1 MPTAVRTFKAPFVRD
16 DFATLRAVIV
26 APPSGAIERERPVQG
41 EPNAIAER
49 ARAQHAVLMMR
60 LAAHGVKTI
69 KLDADPIA
77 PLGSLCA
84 DIAVVLSDGAV
95 IMRPSD
101 VNRRREIGVV
111 EAALQGAG
119 IPIVGRIEPPG
130 LLDGTDILLAPEAVY
145 LGVSSPRA
153 SETGIARSLHGNQH
167 GREQFAALARA
178 RDLKVVE
185 VPLAAHVRRLRSVAA
200 LVDAN
205 AIVCA
210 SAVLD
215 AERFAGLERIDVPS
229 GEDYAAGLLVIGRR
243 RVITNLRFRETIPR
257 LRAAKIFV
265 DAIDLWEFGKIG
277 ATPSS
282 LILPIKRG

>member
-1 MPTAVRTFKAPFVRD
+1 MTSKSYKAPFVRD
-16 DFATLRAVIV
+16 DFSTLRAVIV
-26 APPSGAIERERPVQG
+26 SPPSGAIERERPVPG
-41 EPNAIAER
+41 ESNTIAER
-49 ARAQHAVLMMR
+49 AREQHGVLLVR
-60 LAAHGVKTI
+60 LAAHGVDAI
-69 KLDADPIA
+69 KIDADAIA
-77 PLGSLCA
+77 PLGALCA
-84 DIAVVLSDGAV
+84 DVAIVVSDGAI

-101 VNRRREIGVV
+101 INRRREIAAV
-111 EAALQGAG
+111 EAALHGAG

-130 LLDGTDILLAPEAVY
+130 LLDGGDVLLAPETAY

-153 SETGIARSLHGNQH
+153 SETGIARRLHGNQH
-167 GREQFAALARA
+167 GREQFASLARA
-178 RDLKVVE
+178 RGLKVVE
-185 VPLAAHVRRLRSVAA
+185 VPLAAHVQRLRSVAA

-205 AIVCA
+205 TIVCA
-210 SAVLD
+210 NSVLD
-215 AERFAGLERIDVPS
+215 AECFSGLQRIDVPS

-282 LILPIKRG
+282 LVLPIKRG

>member
-1 MPTAVRTFKAPFVRD
+1 MTSKSYEAPFVRD
-16 DFATLRAVIV
+16 DFSTLRAVIV
-26 APPSGAIERERPVQG
+26 SPPSDAIGRERPVPG
-41 EPNAIAER
+41 ESSTIAER
-49 ARAQHAVLMMR
+49 AREQHRVLMVR
-60 LAAHGVKTI
+60 LAAHGVDTI
-69 KLDADPIA
+69 TIDADPSA
-77 PLGSLCA
+77 PLGALCA
-84 DIAVVLSDGAV
+84 DMAIVLSDGAIV
-95 IMRPSD
+95 MRPSD
-101 VNRRREIGVV
+101 VNRRREIAAV

-130 LLDGTDILLAPEAVY
+130 LLDGGDILLAPDTAY

-153 SETGIARSLHGNQH
+153 SETGIARRLHGNEH

-178 RDLKVVE
+178 RGGLKVVE
-185 VPLAAHVRRLRSVAA
+185 VPLAAHVQRLRSVAA
-200 LVDAN
+200 LVDKKT
-205 AIVCA
+205 IVCA
-210 SAVLD
+210 NSVLD
-215 AERFAGLERIDVPS
+215 AARFAGLERIDVPS

-282 LILPIKRG
+282 LVLPIKRG